1 MRVAAL
7 ATLLAVAGLLGGP
20 AQGLTGPAAQPAES
34 LTVPVG
40 PEPDGTKV
48 TLDAS
53 VYGQPGG
60 GRHPV
65 VLLAHGFG
73 GTKDSVALQ
82 AGELQDRGY
91 VVVTWTARG
100 FGDSGGRI
108 HLDDPDYEVA
118 DARALV
124 DLAAKRAD
132 VQLDAPGDPR
142 VGVMGA
148 SYGGALALLL
158 AGTDPRVD
166 GVVAAMTWNDLAQAF
181 FPQAAVTGPLP
192 TPAGRASIDTPGPF
206 KQDWAASFFLGAVAA
221 PPTSTPPTSASP
233 TSALPT
239 SASPGSAR
247 PTSTPNGPS
256 GAEPSGIPSR
266 SASNGPS
273 GQAAPRQAA
282 PRQGAPECGRFD
294 PTICRL
300 FVEAAQTGVPSG
312 SLLALLRAHSPAAV
326 VAHVKAPTLLVQ
338 GMADSLFGLDQSDAT
353 ARGLAAAGTPVAVRW
368 SDGGHDAPSS
378 RAQEEQDASFGWL
391 DHWVKQSAEPGSA
404 LPTPGFVYATAAT
417 RPSQPADLFA
427 LPAYPGLATAA
438 ATAGAS
444 APTTTGASA
453 PTGPTQP
460 ALPTG
465 SLPLASRG
473 GSALRPP
480 GGQPAAM
487 VAVPGLAAA
496 GVGGSVSTYRLAA
509 LPGQS
514 VALNTE
520 PVRSPLTV
528 VGSPTIRLTVT
539 SNRPVVTLFASLW
552 QVAGG
557 QATLPHSLV
566 APVRVPVTPG
576 RPTPVTVSLPAAT
589 YPMPAGSS
597 WRVLVTT
604 TEASFT
610 NDRTPAAV
618 SLEATGDLQVPVA
631 DGTPIAGASEGVDTE
646 DTVAVSAIV
655 ALLLVWV
662 GTALVRRRRRTRE
675 QVRPELA
682 GVPLVVEHLVKTYSD
697 GHRAVDD
704 VSWRAEQGQIVGLLG
719 PNGAGKTTTMRMVM
733 GLIRP
738 DSGTAHVLGH
748 PVSAGSPVLRRVGAL
763 IEGPGFL
770 PHLTGR
776 ANLEAYWAATGRD
789 PAEAHLAEAVDVA
802 ALGGALDRPVRSYS
816 HGMRQRLGIAQA
828 MLGLPELLVLDEPT
842 NGLDPPQIAAMRP
855 ILRRYAETGRTV
867 VVSSHLLAEVELTC
881 TDVVVMHAGRVVTAG
896 RVADLLDSADTTVLD
911 LAEGLTQAEL
921 TRRCADLAGR
931 TGITDV
937 SIDTDTRLVVV
948 AELARAAVV
957 RTAVDVGLPIVGVS
971 SRRHLEE
978 VFLGVIDHAA
988 ASARGPGADPGT
1000 SLIERLRQVRS
1011 R

>member
-1 MRVAAL
+1 MRPIGGYAAHRASRRVARVVR
-7 ATLLAVAGLLGGP
+7 VAGLAAL
-20 AQGLTGPAAQPAES
+20 LTVGSLVAAPTAVSAAEQPAES

-40 PEPDGTKV
+40 AEPDRTKV

-82 AGELQDRGY
+82 ARELQNRGY

-108 HLDDPDYEVA
+108 HLDDPNYEVA
-118 DARALV
+118 DAKALLG
-124 DLAAKRAD
+124 LAAKRPD
-132 VQLDAPGDPR
+132 VQLDSPGDPR
-142 VGVMGA
+142 AGVMGA

-158 AGTDPRVD
+158 AGTDPRID
-166 GVVAAMTWNDLAQAF
+166 GVVAAMTWNDLSQAF
-181 FPQAAVTGPLP
+181 FPQAVLTGPLP
-192 TPAGRASIDTPGPF
+192 TPAGRASIATPGPF
-206 KQDWAASFFLGAVAA
+206 KQDWASAFFMGAVSAGPA
-221 PPTSTPPTSASP
+221 SAGPTSSA
-233 TSALPT
+233 A
-239 SASPGSAR
+239 AR
-247 PTSTPNGPS
+247 K
-256 GAEPSGIPSR
+256 
-266 SASNGPS
+266 
-273 GQAAPRQAA
+273 
-282 PRQGAPECGRFD
+282 GAPAGACGRFD

-300 FVEAAQTGVPSG
+300 FVETAQTGVPSDR
-312 SLLALLRAHSPAAV
+312 LLTLLRAHSPAAV
-326 VAHVKAPTLLVQ
+326 VDHVTAPTLLIQ

-378 RAQEEQDASFGWL
+378 REQEEQDASFGWL
-391 DHWVKQSAEPGSA
+391 DHWVKAGSDPGSA
-404 LPTPGFVYATAAT
+404 LPTPGFVYATASAK
-417 RPSQPADLFA
+417 RNQPADLWS
-427 LPAYPGLATAA
+427 LPAYPGLAPAS

-444 APTTTGASA
+444 SPTTDPAQPA
-453 PTGPTQP
+453 QP
-460 ALPTG
+460 ALPAR
-465 SLPLASRG
+465 SLPLASHG
-473 GSALRPP
+473 GAALRPP

-487 VAVPGLAAA
+487 VAVPGLSAS
-496 GVGGSVSTYRLAA
+496 GVSGSLSTYRLAA

-514 VALNTE
+514 VALNTD
-520 PVRSPLTV
+520 PVREPITV
-528 VGSPTIRLTVT
+528 VGSPTIRLSVT

-552 QVAGG
+552 RVAGG
-557 QATLPHSLV
+557 QATLPHALV
-566 APVRVPVTPG
+566 APIRVPVTPG

-597 WRVLVTT
+597 WRVLLTS
-604 TEASFT
+604 TETSFT
-610 NDRTPAAV
+610 NDRTPAGV
-618 SLEATGDLQVPVA
+618 SVEAPPGPHGPGAPPPPRARAPPGGGGGVA
-631 DGTPIAGASEGVDTE
+631 RGSGRAGGPDGTPIAGATRGVDTE
-646 DTVAVSAIV
+646 DTIALTAIAV
-655 ALLLVWV
+655 LLLAWL
-662 GTALVRRRRRTRE
+662 GTALVRRRRRTHE
-675 QVRPELA
+675 PTRPDLA
-682 GVPLVVEHLVKTYSD
+682 EVPLVVEHLVKTYSD

-704 VSWRAEQGQIVGLLG
+704 VSWRAEKGQVVGLLG

-738 DSGTAHVLGH
+738 DSGTVHVLGR
-748 PVSAGSPVLRRVGAL
+748 PVTAGSSVLRRVGAL

-776 ANLEAYWAATGRD
+776 ENLEAYWAATGMD
-789 PAEAHLAEAVDVA
+789 PAGAHLAEAIDVA
-802 ALGGALDRPVRSYS
+802 ALGGALERPVKSYS
-816 HGMRQRLGIAQA
+816 HGMKQRLGIAQA

-867 VVSSHLLAEVELTC
+867 VISSHLLAEVELTC

-911 LAEGLTQAEL
+911 LAEGLDRADVAGLCAEL
-921 TRRCADLAGR
+921 GRR
-931 TGITDV
+931 TGITEV
-937 SIDTDTRLVVV
+937 RIDTETRLVVV
-948 AELARAAVV
+948 ADLARDAVV
-957 RTAVDVGLPIVGVS
+957 RTAVDVGLPVVGVS

-978 VFLGVIDHAA
+978 VFLGVIDSAA
-988 ASARGPGADPGT
+988 AANGSSQGADSGA